1 MKDLIYLIAAYT
13 SVWVVLAGF
22 IWVLI
27 MRNKKL
33 TNQVDELEERLV
45 QLEKQASGS

>member
-13 SVWVVLAGF
+13 SVWVVLALF

-27 MRNKKL
+27 TRNRNL
-33 TNQVDELEERLV
+33 TNQVDELEERLAL
-45 QLEKQASGS
+45 LEKSTGG